1 MDYKNGNIH
10 RLFIKQLIP
19 NLLGMAFT
27 ALFVIVDG
35 IFVGR
40 GVGSDALAAVNIVGA
55 LFTFMTGVG
64 LMFGMGGAII
74 ATIYLSKRKRKAAN
88 VIVTQSFAAS
98 VFVMLLFTATAF
110 LFPREFTVLLGAPEG
125 LVELASEYLRVLS
138 LFSVFQTTIT
148 ALPFFVRISNPNYS
162 LICLSVATVLN
173 LVLDYVFIFIFHWGL
188 AGAAFATGIGEVVAS
203 GMLIYYLI
211 KFPRGVRFTRLKL
224 SFRHVAVALRNIGA
238 VMKLGVSVLL
248 SELTI
253 SVMAIA
259 GNYAFGRYIGIS
271 GIAAFSVINYM
282 FPVIYM
288 VFNAIIQSSQPI
300 ISYNY
305 GLSYLDRSR
314 KAVRLALLYTLGV
327 GMLFV
332 LVSLMF
338 GEQLVSLFIP
348 DRENPAWMVAVRGL
362 PYFSLDFIFFG
373 INVLAIGYYMSV
385 EKTGKALL
393 VTVIRGL
400 LPVICFLLIPLWLG
414 IKGLWLSVPV
424 GEIIT
429 TLLLLLTIAGNK
441 FKSTYLCTRMI
452 K

>member
-10 RLFIKQLIP
+10 RLFIRQLIP

-74 ATIYLSKRKRKAAN
+74 ATIYLSKRKRKMAN

-98 VFVMLLFTATAF
+98 VFLMSLFTLTAL
-110 LFPREFTVLLGAPEG
+110 LFPREFTMLLGAPEG
-125 LVELASEYLRVLS
+125 LVELASEYLVVLS

-162 LICLSVATVLN
+162 LICLSVATALN
-173 LVLDYVFIFIFHWGL
+173 LILDYVFIFIFHWGL
-188 AGAAFATGIGEVVAS
+188 RGAALATGIGEMVAS
-203 GMLIYYLI
+203 GMLVYYLI
-211 KFPRGVRFTRLKL
+211 KFSRGVRFTGLKL
-224 SFRHVAVALRNIGA
+224 SFRHMAAALRNIGSI
-238 VMKLGVSVLL
+238 MKLGVSVLL

-259 GNYAFGRYIGIS
+259 GNYAFSRYLGIS

-305 GLSYLDRSR
+305 GLSYLERSR
-314 KAVRLALLYTLGV
+314 KAVRLALFYTLGV
-327 GMLFV
+327 GVLFV
-332 LVSLMF
+332 FVSLMF

-348 DRENPAWMVAVRGL
+348 DRENPAWMIAVHGL
-362 PYFSLDFIFFG
+362 PYFSSDFVFFG
-373 INVLAIGYYMSV
+373 INVLAIGYYLSV
-385 EKTGKALL
+385 RKTGKAL
-393 VTVIRGL
+393 VITVIRGL
-400 LPVICFLLIPLWLG
+400 LPVVCFLLIPLWLG
-414 IKGLWLSVPV
+414 TKGLWLSVPV
-424 GEIIT
+424 GEMVT
-429 TLLLLLTIAGNK
+429 TVVVLL
-441 FKSTYLCTRMI
+441 STYRGHQPPQDRRRV
-452 K
+452 